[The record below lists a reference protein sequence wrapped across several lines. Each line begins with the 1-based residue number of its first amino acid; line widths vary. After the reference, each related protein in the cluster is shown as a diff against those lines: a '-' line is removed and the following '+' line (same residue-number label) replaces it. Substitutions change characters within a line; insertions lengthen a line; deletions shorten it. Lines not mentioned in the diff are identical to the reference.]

1 MASESVSS
9 GSKTSGSNSEASGT
23 KPDSKPAGKTDSSSP
38 ADVAVPAALAAIAQR
53 ISKLQQSIDGKIMS
67 AFGKQNSLS
76 LRVAEMVEN
85 IDKNLVGAGTGKAV

>member
-1 MASESVSS
+1 
-9 GSKTSGSNSEASGT
+9 
-23 KPDSKPAGKTDSSSP
+23 
-38 ADVAVPAALAAIAQR
+38 
-53 ISKLQQSIDGKIMS
+53 MS